1 MVQLLFNQLVGCL
14 IGFVQIINYVQLY
27 ERKKNTVETKR
38 KHFFFAF
45 LDLIKNCIK
54 KKQKTLNCN
63 QMLWYCLLHFDNN
76 NEQN

>member
-1 MVQLLFNQLVGCL
+1 MREKKKHCRNQ
-14 IGFVQIINYVQLY
+14 
-27 ERKKNTVETKR
+27 KKAL
-38 KHFFFAF
+38 FFAF